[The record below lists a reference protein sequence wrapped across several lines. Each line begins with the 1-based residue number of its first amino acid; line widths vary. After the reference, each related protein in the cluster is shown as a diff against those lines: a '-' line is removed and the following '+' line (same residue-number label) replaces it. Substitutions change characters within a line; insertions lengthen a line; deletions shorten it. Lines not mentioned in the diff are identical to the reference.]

1 MSVWFDG
8 SQQID
13 CSIEDVKRALQDPGD
28 LYAGVV
34 RHMPGM
40 TSVEVLERSAGSV
53 IIQTNEGTMTRT
65 AITVNLDHD
74 PVTLDVDEEY
84 QAGTSVTT
92 TAHFRDE
99 FTPHRHRRQPPPD
112 HQRSHSLRGAGVL
125 LPPPRKRQD
134 GQRLPHRIRDTPPR
148 HQHLAAAHQPSRS
161 RTLAQISPTLPIAA
175 GMTGVRHARTHPV
188 FIGVRSDTGSRR
200 RRRDRGWSG

>member
-40 TSVEVLERSAGSV
+40 TSVEVLEKSAGSV
-53 IIQTNEGTMTRT
+53 VIQTNEGTMTRT
-65 AITVNLDHD
+65 AITVSLDHD

-99 FTPHRHRRQPPPD
+99 FTPTDTGVSHRLIISD
-112 HQRSHSLRGAGVL
+112 LTASGVL
-125 LPPPRKRQD
+125 GFFYR
-134 GQRLPHRIRDTPPR
+134 RLGSAKMGSAFLTAYATHLRDT
-148 HQHLAAAHQPSRS
+148 S
-161 RTLAQISPTLPIAA
+161 T
-175 GMTGVRHARTHPV
+175 
-188 FIGVRSDTGSRR
+188 
-200 RRRDRGWSG
+200 